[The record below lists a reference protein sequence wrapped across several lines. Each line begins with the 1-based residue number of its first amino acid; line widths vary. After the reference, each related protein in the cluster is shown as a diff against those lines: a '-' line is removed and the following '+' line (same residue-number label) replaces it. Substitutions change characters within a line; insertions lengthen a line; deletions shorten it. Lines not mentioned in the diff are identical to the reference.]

1 MSKTVEIDR
10 RMLRRR
16 REVAEGRAR
25 SNLSRL
31 GLVLISAA
39 LIALGVWLFRSPLF
53 AVQRIDVVG
62 AIPHLVDEIRAQSG
76 IDLGQP
82 LVTVRPGQVEKQL
95 TANPWVLSSRVALS
109 WPDRVVIAVEPRLPV
124 AWIANGVG
132 QWALVGIDGVVL
144 DTASQPG
151 TGMPQVQIDPAR
163 QAALLGGLEFAANI
177 DPLLFGERQ
186 SKLEGRSY
194 GRSSAAIRSG
204 LGGRSTWPRKLA
216 LSTPSSPRISRPV
229 RSSTSS
235 LPPAPRSCHRRVK
248 HDVQVEP

>member
-53 AVQRIDVVG
+53 AVQQIDVVG

-95 TANPWVLSSRVALS
+95 TANPWVLSSRVELS

-124 AWIANGVG
+124 AWISNGVG

-163 QAALLGGLEFAANI
+163 QALLLGGLEFASNI
-177 DPLLFGERQ
+177 DPLLFGGATIEARGEELWAIVGGY
-186 SKLEGRSY
+186 SVRLGRALDMAEKARTLNTILTQGLAPGSIVNLIAPA
-194 GRSSAAIRSG
+194 RPAI
-204 LGGRSTWPRKLA
+204 
-216 LSTPSSPRISRPV
+216 V
-229 RSSTSS
+229 
-235 LPPAPRSCHRRVK
+235 PPTG
-248 HDVQVEP
+248 